1 MHDGDAGVV
10 QYELLERVQ
19 HELGNVDNHRKDYA
33 YRPVELWT
41 TAGDLGGEVGGVGG
55 QLEPAT
61 EAAAPSDG
69 LPTLDWYGG
78 AAAGDGVRRR
88 RQAAFVS

>member
-41 TAGDLGGEVGGVGG
+41 TAGEAGDLGGDV
-55 QLEPAT
+55 
-61 EAAAPSDG
+61 S
-69 LPTLDWYGG
+69 
-78 AAAGDGVRRR
+78 RRR
-88 RQAAFVS
+88 RPRSRRSACPPWTGTAGRRRATG